1 MGMVDYLDYTYWMV
15 YLQFLKYENE
25 NYLYPSLKVFLAKP
39 EMLDGLIF
47 LSGLCSLH
55 VSALIFS
62 GVVELYALIGHVL
75 RVDPS
80 IDHIEKDL

>member
-1 MGMVDYLDYTYWMV
+1 M
-15 YLQFLKYENE
+15 
-25 NYLYPSLKVFLAKP
+25 LKVFLERP

-47 LSGLCSLH
+47 RSCLSSLH
-55 VSALIFS
+55 LSALIFS

>member
-1 MGMVDYLDYTYWMV
+1 M
-15 YLQFLKYENE
+15 
-25 NYLYPSLKVFLAKP
+25 LKVFLAKP

-47 LSGLCSLH
+47 LSCLCSLYL
-55 VSALIFS
+55 SSLIFS

-80 IDHIEKDL
+80 IDHIEKDHHVSDHFAKVMSPTIVS